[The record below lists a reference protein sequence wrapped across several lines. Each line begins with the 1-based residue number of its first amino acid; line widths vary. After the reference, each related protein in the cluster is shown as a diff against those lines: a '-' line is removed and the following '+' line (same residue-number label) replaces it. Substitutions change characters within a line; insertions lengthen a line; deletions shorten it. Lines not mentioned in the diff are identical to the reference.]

1 MKPRHLYLL
10 LSVAGFLLPFS
21 QFAPWLL
28 QHGPDMPLMMKE
40 LFANR
45 ISSFFALDVILSAC
59 VVFAFAALEHRR
71 SRMRLWWLPIL
82 ATLAVG
88 VSFGLPLLLYLR
100 ERPETVS

>member
-28 QHGPDMPLMMKE
+28 QHGPDVPLMMKE

-59 VVFAFAALEHRR
+59 VVFVFAALERRR
-71 SRMRLWWLPIL
+71 SRMGLWWPPIL